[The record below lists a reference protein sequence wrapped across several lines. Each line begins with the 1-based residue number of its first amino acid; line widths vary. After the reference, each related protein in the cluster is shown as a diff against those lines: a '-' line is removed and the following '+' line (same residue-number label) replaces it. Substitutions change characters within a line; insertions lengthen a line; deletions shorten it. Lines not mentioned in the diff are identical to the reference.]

1 MIRLLGEGEVLV
13 VGKQNA
19 TVAVADGKGGYTVA
33 NFEKGVE
40 TIVPK
45 GAVDSISEYADV
57 VPAEDSNVQ

>member
-1 MIRLLGEGEVLV
+1 M